1 VSNSSMRLLTVVKR
15 AVLAIALIAILL
27 LAGVSIYLRVEQ
39 HRFRRQAE
47 RLLSDVRDL
56 ELKRADAAQVRLIV
70 RKWGFEEW
78 GQRPGV
84 PCTTDDCIYQL
95 RLLPPARAN
104 NLADPFMAGEA
115 ARVLEWFGL
124 RPTVVWTWLRV
135 RGGALR
141 WVSFDVWTLGRGCG
155 EISCTLLAKA
165 DTSGESGWSS
175 RQRPEAKL
183 RNSLLHPDYLV
194 GAFPAVLNADT
205 GGSPSVI
212 IWAELSPDASA
223 ADMSRLMRFDLSC
236 LTRLRS
242 CREQDL
248 MPTVWAQTV
257 EDTRES
263 PKSLTCTPE
272 LLQHVTQLADVVA
285 IVRPKTIELSSPRHE
300 GLPSLLRQAEIVSV
314 IKKSRYS
321 RLNTGL
327 AVNVGVYSPN
337 VTTIADT
344 GAPIRASQQYLFLL
358 QDNYGGIVLYPCGVL
373 TFNDANLA
381 MVRNTPGNG
390 AD

>member
-1 VSNSSMRLLTVVKR
+1 MRLLTFVKR
-15 AVLAIALIAILL
+15 AVLAIAVIAILL

-56 ELKRADAAQVRLIV
+56 ELKRADAAEVRLTV
-70 RKWGFEEW
+70 RKWGFEER
-78 GQRPGV
+78 GERPGV
-84 PCTTDDCIYQL
+84 PCTADDCIYQL
-95 RLLPPARAN
+95 RLMPPARAN
-104 NLADPFMAGEA
+104 NLADPFMSGES
-115 ARVLEWFGL
+115 ARVLELFGL
-124 RPTVVWTWLRV
+124 RPTLVGAWLRI

-141 WVSFDVWTLGRGCG
+141 SVSFNVWTLGRGCG
-155 EISCTLLAKA
+155 EIGCTLVAEA
-165 DTSGESGWSS
+165 GTSGESGWSS

-194 GAFPAVLNADT
+194 GTFPAVLNADT

-223 ADMSRLMRFDLSC
+223 ADMSRLMQFDLSC

-242 CREQDL
+242 CKDRDL

-257 EDTRES
+257 ADTHES

-272 LLQHVTQLADVVA
+272 LLRHVTQLADVIA
-285 IVRPKTIELSSPRHE
+285 IVRPKTIDLSSPRYE
-300 GLPSLLRQAEIVSV
+300 GLPSLLPHAEIVGV

-321 RLNTGL
+321 RLSNGL

-337 VTTIADT
+337 VTNTADT

-358 QDNYGGIVLYPCGVL
+358 QDNYGGNALYPCGIL
-373 TFNDANLA
+373 TFNAANLA
-381 MVRNTPGNG
+381 MVHNTAGDG

>member
-1 VSNSSMRLLTVVKR
+1 MRLLTFVKR
-15 AVLAIALIAILL
+15 AALAIALIAILL

-56 ELKRADAAQVRLIV
+56 ELKRADAAEVRLIV

-84 PCTTDDCIYQL
+84 PCTADDCIYQL
-95 RLLPPARAN
+95 RLMPPARAN
-104 NLADPFMAGEA
+104 NLADPFMSGES
-115 ARVLEWFGL
+115 ARVLESFGL
-124 RPTVVWTWLRV
+124 RPTLVWAWLRI

-141 WVSFDVWTLGRGCG
+141 SVSFNVWTLGRGCG
-155 EISCTLLAKA
+155 EIGCTLVAETG
-165 DTSGESGWSS
+165 TSGESGWSS

-194 GAFPAVLNADT
+194 GTFPAVLNADT

-212 IWAELSPDASA
+212 IWTELSPDASA
-223 ADMSRLMRFDLSC
+223 ADMSRLMQFDLSC

-242 CREQDL
+242 CKERDL

-272 LLQHVTQLADVVA
+272 LLRHVTQLADVIA
-285 IVRPKTIELSSPRHE
+285 IVRPKTIDLSSPRYE
-300 GLPSLLRQAEIVSV
+300 GLPSLLPHAEIVSV

-321 RLNTGL
+321 RLNNGL
-327 AVNVGVYSPN
+327 AVNVGVYGPN
-337 VTTIADT
+337 VTTTADT

-358 QDNYGGIVLYPCGVL
+358 QDNYGGIALYPCGVL

-381 MVRNTPGNG
+381 MVRNTAGNG